1 MNRVQRITFGVIALA
16 LLFAGIYGTVAAVDP
31 TWPGLVIRTGM
42 IMGAIWFAAPSFSN
56 VSRRLLIGSGI
67 VAAVVVI
74 RPTLI
79 LWGLI
84 TGLVA
89 ALLAGRSKH

>member
-1 MNRVQRITFGVIALA
+1 
-16 LLFAGIYGTVAAVDP
+16 
-31 TWPGLVIRTGM
+31 
-42 IMGAIWFAAPSFSN
+42 
-56 VSRRLLIGSGI
+56 VSRRLLIGSGV

-84 TGLVA
+84 AGLAA